1 MSYRGFAR
9 RSEGMQMASHTPR
22 AVSPISMVRVAR
34 PSTVDLITA
43 ELRKAIFTGALP
55 VGSPIGEVEMSS
67 QLGVS
72 RSPLRESTQRLV
84 QEGLLTASPGRGMR
98 VSVIG
103 PEHVADVYD
112 ARLAIEAQAARL
124 IIKAGAGSVLDVLE
138 SAYALLVDVSEGTD
152 AVAIGDADIE
162 FHRLLVDS
170 AGSRR
175 LSHYMSTLVV
185 ETRIASFSDPNGY
198 TVRRSISPTYRQ
210 LLDALAAGDTSS
222 AFAALER
229 QFAEAVARLTG
240 EDENVDTVERP
251 VTEAIPTMTPIEF
264 TDET

>member
-1 MSYRGFAR
+1 
-9 RSEGMQMASHTPR
+9 MAPHTPR

-34 PSTVDLITA
+34 PSTVDLIAA

-103 PEHVADVYD
+103 PDHVADVYD
-112 ARLAIEAQAARL
+112 ARLAVEAQAARL
-124 IIKAGAGSVLDVLE
+124 IIKAAGRASIVAALE
-138 SAYALLVDVSEGTD
+138 SAYAALVEASEGTD
-152 AVAIGDADIE
+152 AVAIGDADLE

-175 LSHYMSTLVV
+175 LSQYIATLAI

-198 TVRRSISPTYRQ
+198 TVRRSVSETYRQ
-210 LLDALAAGDTSS
+210 LLDALAAGDVS
-222 AFAALER
+222 AAFTALER
-229 QFAEAVARLTG
+229 QFTEAVARLTG
-240 EDENVDTVERP
+240 QDENVDTVERP

-264 TDET
+264 AEET